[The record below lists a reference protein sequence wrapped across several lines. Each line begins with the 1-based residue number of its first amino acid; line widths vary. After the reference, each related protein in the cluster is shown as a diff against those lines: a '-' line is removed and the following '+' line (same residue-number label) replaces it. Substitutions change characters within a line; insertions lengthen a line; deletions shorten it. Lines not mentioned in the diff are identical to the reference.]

1 VTAPFG
7 RGSVSSDKH
16 EAPILSRDG
25 RKPYFY
31 FTFLLVATFVSAQ
44 PRAAIQG
51 TVLRDDTG
59 VPLAGAEVRLKSRK
73 APAGTAE
80 TRTVTDAG
88 GRFTFAGRAADVYIL
103 RIDIAGYPTYSTQFS
118 FAVNPVRYT
127 GVEGKLDEL
136 VVRIAPVASISGR
149 VTDAAGKSMS
159 GATVRAVRSGFTRT
173 GRELFTAS
181 STRTD
186 ATGEYRL
193 DGLPVGKYYVQ
204 ARSAEMAMNRAAPV
218 TYFPSTVDFAKATTV
233 DAVAG
238 KDAVKTDIR
247 LVSSSGVTVSG
258 RAMGRGSPPLVFL
271 VRRGAGKEEYGTGVI
286 KPDGTFEIAN
296 VPPGAYTLKSPNG
309 SLRIDVGPTKLNG
322 LTIPEAPIFDLKGSI
337 RVEGA
342 DTPKAAGLKLVL
354 VPDEGNAALGVVNSD
369 GSFVFRNVTSVSYRV
384 KLAIRQSFYL
394 AGAKFGGKDALDSP
408 IDLTRAKSSP
418 GELALTVNAA
428 GGRVD
433 GRALNERGKPLG
445 VAQVVLVPESV
456 TDRKRPSLYRVIPT
470 EPSGAFSLTGVAPGK
485 YKAFAWRNVDVDAWE
500 NPEFLA
506 PYEGRGKTITVAPGS
521 TQAIDLL
528 VIR

>member
-1 VTAPFG
+1 MRLG
-7 RGSVSSDKH
+7 LG
-16 EAPILSRDG
+16 
-25 RKPYFY
+25 
-31 FTFLLVATFVSAQ
+31 LLLAGLALAQ

-51 TVLRDDTG
+51 TVLRDDTSA
-59 VPLAGAEVRLKSRK
+59 PLAGAEVRLKSRK

-80 TRTVTDAG
+80 TRTVTNSD

-103 RIDIAGYPTYSTQFS
+103 RIDIAGYPTFSTQFS

-127 GVEGKLDEL
+127 GVDGRLDEL

-173 GRELFTAS
+173 GRELFTVK

-186 ATGEYRL
+186 GTGEYRL
-193 DGLPVGKYYVQ
+193 DGLPAGKYYVQ
-204 ARSAEMAMNRAAPV
+204 ARSAEMAVNRAAPA
-218 TYFPSTVDFAKATTV
+218 TYFPSAVDFTKATIV

-238 KDAVKTDIR
+238 KEVAKADIH
-247 LVSSSGVTVSG
+247 LVGLSGVMVSG
-258 RAMGRGSPPLVFL
+258 RAMGRGVPALVFL

-296 VPPGAYTLKSPNG
+296 VPMGAYTLKSPTG
-309 SLRIDVGPTKLNG
+309 ALRIDVGAAKLSG
-322 LTIPEAPIFDLKGSI
+322 LTIPEAPIFDLKGTV

-342 DTPKAAGLKLVL
+342 DASKAAGLKLVL

-369 GSFVFRNVTSVSYRV
+369 GTFVFRNVTNASYRV

-394 AGAKFGGKDALDSP
+394 AGAKLAGKDVLDAP

-445 VAQVVLVPESV
+445 VAQVVLVPEGAA
-456 TDRKRPSLYRVIPT
+456 DRKRPSLYRMIPT
-470 EPSGAFSLTGVAPGK
+470 EPSGAFSFTGVAPGK
-485 YKAFAWRNVDVDAWE
+485 YKAFAWRQVDVDAWE
-500 NPEFLA
+500 NAEFLA
-506 PYEGRGKTITVAPGS
+506 PFESRGKGITVAPGS
-521 TQAIDLL
+521 TQAVDVV